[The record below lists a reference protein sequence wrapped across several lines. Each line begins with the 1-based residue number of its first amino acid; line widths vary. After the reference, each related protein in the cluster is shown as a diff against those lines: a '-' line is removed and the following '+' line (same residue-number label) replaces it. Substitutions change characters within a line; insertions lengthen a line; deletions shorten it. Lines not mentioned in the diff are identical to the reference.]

1 MKVSKDRTLSLET
14 NIPVLVQVIWLDAM
28 TSDADPYVPVKNHG
42 GCLLS
47 SMGHLV
53 EEDEQFVF
61 LSCDLGELGDGRHG
75 YEIPKVNIVQI
86 NVLTVSHR
94 RKVYKK

>member
-1 MKVSKDRTLSLET
+1 MKVSKDRTVSLDKNT
-14 NIPVLVQVIWLDAM
+14 PALVQVIWIDAS
-28 TSDADPYVPVKNHG
+28 TSEADPYVPAKNHG

-61 LSCDLGELGDGRHG
+61 LSRDSGEYGEGRHG
-75 YEIPKVNIVQI
+75 CEIPKINILQI